1 MKTDTNL
8 SDIFGIENIPAEE
21 VISPN
26 TLMVPEDT
34 SPEADFEFARKNM
47 RELLQKGSKAVDKI
61 LLVAD
66 ATDHPRA
73 YEVASNMIK
82 QLGDMNKDLLAL
94 QKARRDL
101 SPEANIQPTVNVDKA
116 VFVGSTADL
125 IKQIKIGR
133 AHV

>member
-1 MKTDTNL
+1 MNKLDTNL

-21 VISPN
+21 VVDVK
-26 TLMVPEDT
+26 TLSVPEDI

-47 RELLQKGSKAVDKI
+47 RELLKKGSQAVDKI

-94 QKARRDL
+94 QKTRKEL
-101 SPEANIQPTVNVDKA
+101 SPDSMPQTTVNVDKA

-125 IKQIKIGR
+125 IKQIKQLG
-133 AHV
+133 

>member
-21 VISPN
+21 VIAPN
-26 TLMVPEDT
+26 TLMVPEDL

-47 RELLQKGSKAVDKI
+47 RELLQKGNKAVDKI

-94 QKARRDL
+94 QKTRRDL
-101 SPEANIQPTVNVDKA
+101 SPEAVTQPTVNVDKA

-125 IKQIKIGR
+125 IKQIKQLG
-133 AHV
+133 

>member
-21 VISPN
+21 VISPI

-34 SPEADFEFARKNM
+34 SPEADFEFARRNM
-47 RELLQKGSKAVDKI
+47 RELLEKGSKAVDKI

-82 QLGDMNKDLLAL
+82 QLGDMNKDLMAL

-101 SPEANIQPTVNVDKA
+101 SPEAAQPTVNVDKA
-116 VFVGSTADL
+116 VFIGSTADL
-125 IKQIKIGR
+125 IKQIKQVG
-133 AHV
+133 

>member
-21 VISPN
+21 VIATN
-26 TLMVPEDT
+26 TLMIPEDT
-34 SPEADFEFARKNM
+34 SPETDFEFARKNM
-47 RELLQKGSKAVDKI
+47 RELLEKGSKAVDKI

-94 QKARRDL
+94 QKARKEL
-101 SPEANIQPTVNVDKA
+101 SPEAVTQPTVNVDKA

-125 IKQIKIGR
+125 IKQIKQLG
-133 AHV
+133 

>member
-1 MKTDTNL
+1 
-8 SDIFGIENIPAEE
+8 
-21 VISPN
+21 
-26 TLMVPEDT
+26 
-34 SPEADFEFARKNM
+34 M
-47 RELLQKGSKAVDKI
+47 RELLQKGNKAVDKI

-94 QKARRDL
+94 QKTRRDL
-101 SPEANIQPTVNVDKA
+101 SPEAVTQPTVNVDKA

-125 IKQIKIGR
+125 IKQIKQLG
-133 AHV
+133 

>member
-21 VISPN
+21 VIAPN
-26 TLMVPEDT
+26 TLMVPEDL

-47 RELLQKGSKAVDKI
+47 RELLQKGNKAVDKI

-94 QKARRDL
+94 QKTRKDL
-101 SPEANIQPTVNVDKA
+101 SPDAVTQPTVNVDKA

-125 IKQIKIGR
+125 IKQIKQLG
-133 AHV
+133 

>member
-21 VISPN
+21 VIDVK
-26 TLMVPEDT
+26 TLSVPEDI
-34 SPEADFEFARKNM
+34 SPEADFEFARRNM
-47 RELLQKGSKAVDKI
+47 RDLLHKGSKAVDKI
-61 LLVAD
+61 LQVAD
-66 ATDHPRA
+66 ATEHPRA

-101 SPEANIQPTVNVDKA
+101 SPQAIQPTVNVDKA
-116 VFVGSTADL
+116 VFIGSTRDL
-125 IKQIKIGR
+125 IKQIKQIG
-133 AHV
+133 

>member
-21 VISPN
+21 VIAPN
-26 TLMVPEDT
+26 TLMVPEDL

-94 QKARRDL
+94 QKTRRDL
-101 SPEANIQPTVNVDKA
+101 SPEAVTQPTVNVDKA

-125 IKQIKIGR
+125 IKQIKQLG
-133 AHV
+133 

>member
-21 VISPN
+21 VIAPN
-26 TLMVPEDT
+26 TLMVPEDL

-47 RELLQKGSKAVDKI
+47 RELLQKGNKAVDKI

-94 QKARRDL
+94 QKTRKDL
-101 SPEANIQPTVNVDKA
+101 SPEAVTQPTVNVDKA

-125 IKQIKIGR
+125 IKQIKQLG
-133 AHV
+133 

>member
-1 MKTDTNL
+1 MNDTTVTQTNL

-21 VISPN
+21 VIAAN
-26 TLMVPEDT
+26 TLLVPEDM
-34 SPEADFEFARKNM
+34 SPEADFEFARRNM
-47 RELLQKGSKAVDKI
+47 RELLQKGNKAVDKI

-73 YEVASNMIK
+73 FEVASNMIK

-94 QKARRDL
+94 QKTRKDL
-101 SPEANIQPTVNVDKA
+101 SPQAAQPTVNVDKA

-125 IKQIKIGR
+125 IKQIKQLG
-133 AHV
+133 

>member
-1 MKTDTNL
+1 MNDTTVTQTNL

-21 VISPN
+21 VIAVN
-26 TLMVPEDT
+26 TLMVPEDI
-34 SPEADFEFARKNM
+34 SPEADFEFARRNM
-47 RELLQKGSKAVDKI
+47 RELLQKGNKAVDKI

-73 YEVASNMIK
+73 FEVASNMIK

-94 QKARRDL
+94 QKTRKEL
-101 SPEANIQPTVNVDKA
+101 SPQAAQTTVNVDKA

-125 IKQIKIGR
+125 IKQIKQLG
-133 AHV
+133 

>member
-21 VISPN
+21 VISPT

-34 SPEADFEFARKNM
+34 SPETDFEFARKNM

-94 QKARRDL
+94 QKTRKEL
-101 SPEANIQPTVNVDKA
+101 SPEAVTQPTVNVDKA

-125 IKQIKIGR
+125 IKQIKQLG
-133 AHV
+133 

>member
-1 MKTDTNL
+1 MTKLDSNL

-21 VISPN
+21 VIAKN
-26 TLMVPEDT
+26 TLMVPEDL

-94 QKARRDL
+94 QKTRRDL
-101 SPEANIQPTVNVDKA
+101 SPEAVTQPTVNVDKA

-125 IKQIKIGR
+125 IKQIKQLG
-133 AHV
+133 

>member
-21 VISPN
+21 VISPI

-34 SPEADFEFARKNM
+34 SPETDFEFARKNM
-47 RELLQKGSKAVDKI
+47 RELLEKGSKAVDKI

-94 QKARRDL
+94 QKARKEL
-101 SPEANIQPTVNVDKA
+101 SPEAVTQPTVNVDKA

-125 IKQIKIGR
+125 IKQIKQLG
-133 AHV
+133 